1 MKGALELEA
10 WKRKEGQKKKIKAS
24 TLRAWVC
31 NLKKQTKRGC
41 RKGWEKRT
49 LQLAECVSGISH
61 LLTTPSLGVASL
73 PFHASYGFP
82 QL

>member
-10 WKRKEGQKKKIKAS
+10 WKRKEEEKKKMKAS

-41 RKGWEKRT
+41 GKGWEMHAAAHRV
-49 LQLAECVSGISH
+49 C
-61 LLTTPSLGVASL
+61 LG
-73 PFHASYGFP
+73 G
-82 QL
+82 